1 MPTVSNETTPQALI
15 LSEQLNGAL
24 IAAFTMESIG
34 QETEAIHQKNL
45 AKAKIRQLMAELEM
59 QEVDCSIHQM
69 D

>member
-1 MPTVSNETTPQALI
+1 MQNETTPQALI

-24 IAAFTMESIG
+24 IAAFTMQQIG
-34 QETEAIHQKNL
+34 QETEAIHQRNL

-59 QEVDCSIHQM
+59 QEVDLSIHEM